1 MPFFPSLHL
10 VPFFPVPFFPCALF
24 SCAIFSCAFSG
35 VEFRWSWGTAI
46 LALEKF
52 ELMRAPQQFQWLVR
66 GTKANLKILKGHH
79 GKLCS
84 YSHLTSYIFL
94 KLKDEREG
102 AGLACPSFG
111 NCIELFSL
119 VKTLLTID
127 KTNQGKRWKG
137 YSIIL
142 PSLEAKFK
150 GHHGK
155 GWRSH
160 GICRGCRREIR
171 PLAFFSGAIFSGYP
185 YLYPIRTHPR

>member
-1 MPFFPSLHL
+1 MYHRSTLYDGFRKRWSSTWRTSPSLRLRRLPPAKVL
-10 VPFFPVPFFPCALF
+10 VGLLCLHEQTV
-24 SCAIFSCAFSG
+24 SSG

-52 ELMRAPQQFQWLVR
+52 ELMRAPRQFQWLVR

-127 KTNQGKRWKG
+127 KTTHWQGRAPRQEVKRVQH
-137 YSIIL
+137 YT
-142 PSLEAKFK
+142 AVT
-150 GHHGK
+150 
-155 GWRSH
+155 RSQ
-160 GICRGCRREIR
+160 I
-171 PLAFFSGAIFSGYP
+171 
-185 YLYPIRTHPR
+185 

>member
-1 MPFFPSLHL
+1 MAKSRSFTSISLTRFAITLASSFLKYNTILSMFSIL
-10 VPFFPVPFFPCALF
+10 VIRNIHRMHHTKSILTYYLF
-24 SCAIFSCAFSG
+24 SKLHSKSHYILCSG

-52 ELMRAPQQFQWLVR
+52 ELMRAPQQFQCLLR
-66 GTKANLKILKGHH
+66 GAKANLKILKGHH
-79 GKLCS
+79 GKLCI

-127 KTNQGKRWKG
+127 KT
-137 YSIIL
+137 
-142 PSLEAKFK
+142 
-150 GHHGK
+150 
-155 GWRSH
+155 
-160 GICRGCRREIR
+160 
-171 PLAFFSGAIFSGYP
+171 
-185 YLYPIRTHPR
+185 TH

>member
-1 MPFFPSLHL
+1 MS
-10 VPFFPVPFFPCALF
+10 ATE
-24 SCAIFSCAFSG
+24 AIFKARTCQAITSSSSG

-52 ELMRAPQQFQWLVR
+52 ELMRAPQQFQCLLR

-79 GKLCS
+79 GKLCI

-127 KTNQGKRWKG
+127 KT
-137 YSIIL
+137 
-142 PSLEAKFK
+142 
-150 GHHGK
+150 
-155 GWRSH
+155 
-160 GICRGCRREIR
+160 
-171 PLAFFSGAIFSGYP
+171 
-185 YLYPIRTHPR
+185 TH